1 MTTIERKTAPGQRP
15 APDLPGGYVALE
27 ASEIPPDARH
37 FLSLVL
43 SPSFEVGILA
53 TQTAEQEE
61 EPQQAEPQQDNAVN
75 EQQYISADAALVVT
89 DILLSLWPLL
99 LPHVSQETMDSEAGR
114 VMRLRNAY
122 QASDLTRRRQQRH
135 AHIAKQ
141 EAEAAQPVTCDG
153 EPPVTTS
160 ARRPGRDNPLRPT
173 AAEIQATA
181 SRHTCTCI
189 FAGGEI
195 AVVNVYG
202 APSQEHAN
210 FAVSWLWFPKC
221 YRVEDGDLSN
231 GHARPFTLI
240 QSTAYAKPNATL
252 LRFEGQGQ
260 IQAGEEA
267 QEV

>member
-114 VMRLRNAY
+114 VMRPRHAY
-122 QASDLTRRRQQRH
+122 QASDLTRREHPRH
-135 AHIAKQ
+135 APITQH
-141 EAEAAQPVTCDG
+141 EAEAGPPPTCSRS
-153 EPPVTTS
+153 PPRTTS
-160 ARRPGRDNPLRPT
+160 
-173 AAEIQATA
+173 
-181 SRHTCTCI
+181 
-189 FAGGEI
+189 
-195 AVVNVYG
+195 
-202 APSQEHAN
+202 
-210 FAVSWLWFPKC
+210 
-221 YRVEDGDLSN
+221 
-231 GHARPFTLI
+231 
-240 QSTAYAKPNATL
+240 
-252 LRFEGQGQ
+252 
-260 IQAGEEA
+260 
-267 QEV
+267 